1 KPGPNRSSGIV
12 MEETCLLSMWCPVY
26 RGRDSNPGF
35 RMERENLAG
44 DAKGKD
50 PSGKNTRSK
59 VPMRGPGADSSVVVM
74 KWGNAHGAKGGGH
87 PDGINGP
94 TGDRRSPL
102 VPAEGGSLQW
112 VTRAV

>member
-1 KPGPNRSSGIV
+1 

-87 PDGINGP
+87 PHRDWWANGRP
-94 TGDRRSPL
+94 EELTGVGGRRQPFG
-102 VPAEGGSLQW
+102 VA
-112 VTRAV
+112 RAV